1 MEYKKFAE
9 IIKNKRMDLGYTQ
22 KDFARIINI
31 GQSKY
36 NKIENG
42 NLEPSFVVLQRI
54 AIELKLDLNELLE
67 IKKPNTDIKIYD

>member
-22 KDFARIINI
+22 KDFARIINV

-42 NLEPSFVVLQRI
+42 NLEPSCVVLQRI

-67 IKKPNTDIKIYD
+67 IKKPNPDIKIYD

>member
-9 IIKNKRMDLGYTQ
+9 IIKNKRIDLGYTQ

>member
-22 KDFARIINI
+22 KDFARIINV

-54 AIELKLDLNELLE
+54 AIELKLDLMKE
-67 IKKPNTDIKIYD
+67 NTSRSVLIHYEE

>member
-22 KDFARIINI
+22 KDFARIINV

-67 IKKPNTDIKIYD
+67 IKKPNPDIKIYD